1 MTWATLVGSPEPV
14 DQILGKFAR
23 ALSGVTISVENVPS
37 KPSAIPALP
46 DGQSAIE
53 YFRVSME
60 GAEAE
65 DLLAVHI
72 TFYVLKDVLETN
84 NFHKWSILLNR
95 FDEASGQWVAYD
107 ATRVREDDKKVFYIA
122 VVPGFSLFAISGDVE
137 PTSVRFQVSELTVSP
152 AQAREGREIT
162 IQAIVRNVSAEE
174 RTFQANLW
182 LNNTIGATQ
191 AVVLGAGESQ
201 TVTFTIAG
209 EVGAT
214 EVRIDRLLDSFTVLA
229 GILSDLNDD
238 QVIDLR
244 DAAILAAAFNTS
256 QGQAGYLS
264 IADLNGDGVIDV
276 RDVAILAAN
285 IGRGG

>member
-1 MTWATLVGSPEPV
+1 M

-72 TFYVLKDVLETN
+72 TFYVLKDVLEADN
-84 NFHKWSILLNR
+84 LHKWSILLNR
-95 FDEASGQWVAYD
+95 FDDVSGLWVAYD
-107 ATRVREDDKKVFYIA
+107 ATRVREDDEKVFYSA

-137 PTSVRFQVSELTVSP
+137 PTPVRFQVSELTVSP

-162 IQAIVRNVSAEE
+162 IQAIVRNVSAE
-174 RTFQANLW
+174 
-182 LNNTIGATQ
+182 
-191 AVVLGAGESQ
+191 VLFM
-201 TVTFTIAG
+201 TN
-209 EVGAT
+209 
-214 EVRIDRLLDSFTVLA
+214 RLLFPSLHFRRKYF
-229 GILSDLNDD
+229 LNCG
-238 QVIDLR
+238 L
-244 DAAILAAAFNTS
+244 
-256 QGQAGYLS
+256 
-264 IADLNGDGVIDV
+264 
-276 RDVAILAAN
+276 
-285 IGRGG
+285 